1 MAPLAEK
8 STPARGEPAIVI
20 QIPVIIIIVI
30 ELFVNGELQQRKGS
44 LPQLAYWDQSLF
56 GARSLSTRWIPIPLL
71 VERHGFG
78 QMGSLLV
85 LEEVF
90 AGHGGHQLAVGGFV
104 LHPAL
109 FAAVEQGS

>member
-1 MAPLAEK
+1 M
-8 STPARGEPAIVI
+8 
-20 QIPVIIIIVI
+20 
-30 ELFVNGELQQRKGS
+30 
-44 LPQLAYWDQSLF
+44 
-56 GARSLSTRWIPIPLL
+56 IPIPLL